1 MPNIFTPN
9 MLNLMQISPSPL
21 KNVMESEYI
30 YAYVQL
36 TRVSVD
42 KYNNNEKSNNNNSD
56 NILK

>member
-1 MPNIFTPN
+1 
-9 MLNLMQISPSPL
+9 MQISPSPL

-30 YAYVQL
+30 YAFVQL